1 MVIVSD
7 LMSFLAIQQTLS
19 LVWCLGELSKRL
31 FKSKICGLTQM
42 KLVELESA
50 DVLFAISA
58 RFGSSLF
65 KKKEGEMLLY
75 L

>member
-1 MVIVSD
+1 
-7 LMSFLAIQQTLS
+7 
-19 LVWCLGELSKRL
+19 
-31 FKSKICGLTQM
+31 M